1 MEECFVLVIR
11 FQKAMFGGNG
21 LSHLLMSSAN
31 KMPVAKE
38 GEQSACNLAK

>member
-11 FQKAMFGGNG
+11 FQKAMFGGNE

-38 GEQSACNLAK
+38 GEQSVCNLAK